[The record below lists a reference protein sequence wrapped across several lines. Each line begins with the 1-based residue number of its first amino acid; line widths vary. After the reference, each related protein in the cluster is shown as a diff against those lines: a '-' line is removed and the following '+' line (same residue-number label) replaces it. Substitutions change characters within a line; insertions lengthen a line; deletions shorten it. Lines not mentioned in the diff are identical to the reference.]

1 MIILY
6 NPTRMISMVDLV
18 AISVESLRL
27 DSGCF
32 LEKFF
37 TKLIRENS

>member
-18 AISVESLRL
+18 AINVESLRL
-27 DSGCF
+27 DSGYF